1 MKKKINLILEL
12 DVEYIQTKKDFR
24 VYSKDYN
31 ISGISRESFDAA
43 YTNLI
48 DIIENEIWIN
58 SFDLTTKI
66 INSNKK

>member
-12 DVEYIQTKKDFR
+12 KVEEEQTKKDYR

-31 ISGISRESFDAA
+31 VSGISRESFDAA
-43 YTNLI
+43 LTNLI

-58 SFDLTTKI
+58 SFELTTKI
-66 INSNKK
+66 IKINKQ